1 MARAII
7 YRFRLSTG
15 NFIRHRNRF
24 APIPHGLI
32 PFGGRKSSK
41 SYARWSIA
49 LHRVWPQ
56 IFELQET
63 AVNDGRLKKA
73 SPIEKAKNQRRWSVF
88 HAWFLSYSFT
98 ILTQVHLFGTIEARA
113 RARSKVFFERWS
125 FSFFFLR
132 CEQPPP
138 PPPLAGSVQI
148 QWRKWLKPV
157 RGQTAS
163 RRSLKRSRRS
173 PWPEKCSVVKSRT
186 GIMWRSSRC
195 QVLVASS
202 RSHDIPHP
210 GIPTSTWHSWEFKVP
225 HSSSRSTTTLSVSL
239 RISLRS
245 SFLRRFDG
253 SLLFPIAFKERKAR
267 TKERNR
273 ANNASTKGDVTTIF
287 FF

>member
-7 YRFRLSTG
+7 YRFRLSIG

-41 SYARWSIA
+41 SYARRSIE

-88 HAWFLSYSFT
+88 DAWFLSYSFT

-113 RARSKVFFERWS
+113 RAPDRKCSSRGDLFLFFS
-125 FSFFFLR
+125 
-132 CEQPPP
+132 CGVN
-138 PPPLAGSVQI
+138 PPPLTGSVQI

-195 QVLVASS
+195 QALVASS

-239 RISLRS
+239 RIYLCSFFSL
-245 SFLRRFDG
+245 SFRWKF
-253 SLLFPIAFKERKAR
+253 AF
-267 TKERNR
+267 
-273 ANNASTKGDVTTIF
+273 SGWF
-287 FF
+287 

>member
-1 MARAII
+1 MADWKK
-7 YRFRLSTG
+7 
-15 NFIRHRNRF
+15 HRRS
-24 APIPHGLI
+24 
-32 PFGGRKSSK
+32 RK
-41 SYARWSIA
+41 RRI
-49 LHRVWPQ
+49 
-56 IFELQET
+56 
-63 AVNDGRLKKA
+63 NDGEAYSTRGSFLIRLRSWHKCIYLER
-73 SPIEKAKNQRRWSVF
+73 SR
-88 HAWFLSYSFT
+88 
-98 ILTQVHLFGTIEARA
+98 RA

-125 FSFFFLR
+125 FSFFS
-132 CEQPPP
+132 CGVN
-138 PPPLAGSVQI
+138 PPPLTGSVQI

-239 RISLRS
+239 RISLCS
-245 SFLRRFDG
+245 SFLYCFHG
-253 SLLFPIAFKERKAR
+253 SLLFPIGFKERKAR

-273 ANNASTKGDVTTIF
+273 ANNISIKGEVTTIF
-287 FF
+287 FFFSNFTLFAS

>member
-1 MARAII
+1 MADWKK
-7 YRFRLSTG
+7 
-15 NFIRHRNRF
+15 HRRS
-24 APIPHGLI
+24 
-32 PFGGRKSSK
+32 RKP
-41 SYARWSIA
+41 RI
-49 LHRVWPQ
+49 
-56 IFELQET
+56 
-63 AVNDGRLKKA
+63 NDGEAYSTRGSFLIRLRSWHKCIYLER
-73 SPIEKAKNQRRWSVF
+73 SR
-88 HAWFLSYSFT
+88 
-98 ILTQVHLFGTIEARA
+98 RA
-113 RARSKVFFERWS
+113 RAPDRKCSSRGDLFLFFS
-125 FSFFFLR
+125 
-132 CEQPPP
+132 CGVNNPP

>member
-15 NFIRHRNRF
+15 NFIRDRNRF

-49 LHRVWPQ
+49 LHSVWPQ

-73 SPIEKAKNQRRWSVF
+73 SPIEKVKNQRRWSVF
-88 HAWFLSYSFT
+88 HAWFVSYSFT
-98 ILTQVHLFGTIEARA
+98 NLTQVHLFGTIEARA
-113 RARSKVFFERWS
+113 PDRKCSSRGDL
-125 FSFFFLR
+125 FFFS
-132 CEQPPP
+132 CGVN
-138 PPPLAGSVQI
+138 PPPLTGSVQI

-186 GIMWRSSRC
+186 GIMWQSSKC

-239 RISLRS
+239 RISLW
-245 SFLRRFDG
+245 SFFLYYFDG
-253 SLLFPIAFKERKAR
+253 SLLFPIAFKERKAWA
-267 TKERNR
+267 KERNC
-273 ANNASTKGDVTTIF
+273 ASNISKRRSYYF
-287 FF
+287 FNFTLFVS

>member
-1 MARAII
+1 MFEISVARAII
-7 YRFRLSTG
+7 YRFRLSIG
-15 NFIRHRNRF
+15 NFIRDRNRF
-24 APIPHGLI
+24 APIPHRLI

-88 HAWFLSYSFT
+88 HAWFVSYSFT

-113 RARSKVFFERWS
+113 PDRKCSSRGDL
-125 FSFFFLR
+125 FFLLLFS
-132 CEQPPP
+132 CGVNPPS
-138 PPPLAGSVQI
+138 LTGSVQI

-186 GIMWRSSRC
+186 GIMWQSSRC

-210 GIPTSTWHSWEFKVP
+210 GIPTSTWHSWEFKAP
-225 HSSSRSTTTLSVSL
+225 RSSSRSTTTLSVSL
-239 RISLRS
+239 RISLC
-245 SFLRRFDG
+245 SFFFFIISMEVCFCRLLLRKGR
-253 SLLFPIAFKERKAR
+253 LERK
-267 TKERNR
+267 KEIVRVI
-273 ANNASTKGDVTTIF
+273 SV
-287 FF
+287 